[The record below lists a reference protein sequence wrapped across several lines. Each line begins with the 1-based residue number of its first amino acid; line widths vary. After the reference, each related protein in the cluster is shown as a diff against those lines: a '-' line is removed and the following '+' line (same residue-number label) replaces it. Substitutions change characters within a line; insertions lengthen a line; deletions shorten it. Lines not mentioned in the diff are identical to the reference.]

1 MNSPAARYPV
11 AGSSSDDV
19 NVSSSSTVPAIDEQ
33 AFIRASKALSLAL
46 DQAAAGRTHAD
57 IAVARQR
64 LRELAVRLRDAGYWR
79 TDKHGLRATVSLLW
93 QADRYVSEMALKQAR
108 DEQP

>member
-1 MNSPAARYPV
+1 MTKSAARFP
-11 AGSSSDDV
+11 ADATGLTSAQDGSSRTIS
-19 NVSSSSTVPAIDEQ
+19 AIDEQ
-33 AFIRASKALSLAL
+33 AFIEASERLTLAL
-46 DQAAAGRTHAD
+46 DQAASGRTHDD

-93 QADRYVSEMALKQAR
+93 QADRYVSEMALNRAKG
-108 DEQP
+108 E